1 MNNIRILLAS
11 FLAAFSVALT
21 GCKTQVVDCRGPV
34 DVCEIHHT
42 FMRTE
47 VVKNRHRPL
56 PSQEYVMARAH
67 YFIHAEP
74 FFLPEEAKKC
84 AVYICDD
91 CVRAE
96 EQWKMQHGQ

>member
-1 MNNIRILLAS
+1 MNNMRLIFAS
-11 FLAAFSVALT
+11 LFAAFTVALT

-34 DVCEIHHT
+34 DVCEIHHAY
-42 FMRTE
+42 MHTE
-47 VVKNRHRPL
+47 IVKNRHLPL

-67 YFIHAEP
+67 GFIHAEP
-74 FFLPEEAKKC
+74 FLLPEGAKKC

-96 EQWKMQHGQ
+96 EQWKAQHGQ